1 MRMLLGCV
9 VAVLLW
15 QQPSAE
21 TKKPTEDK
29 TAGQAQSAGET
40 AGAGG
45 AVAGKASPASLASG
59 KKIYATD
66 CLMCH
71 GKEGGGDGDLAVD
84 MKLSLKDFRD
94 PATLKD
100 VSDKDMYELIDKGK
114 GKMMGEE
121 GRLKAEQISDVAN
134 YVRSLGKK

>member
-1 MRMLLGCV
+1 MRLLLGCV

-15 QQPSAE
+15 QQPSAD

-29 TAGQAQSAGET
+29 TAVQAPSAAET
-40 AGAGG
+40 TGG
-45 AVAGKASPASLASG
+45 SVAVKATPASLASG
-59 KKIYATD
+59 KKIYSTD

-71 GKEGGGDGDLAVD
+71 GKEGAGDGDLAVD

-94 PATLKD
+94 PAVLKD
-100 VSDKDMYELIDKGK
+100 VSEKEMYELIDKGK

-121 GRLKAEQISDVAN
+121 GRLKAEQISDVAK

>member
-1 MRMLLGCV
+1 MRMMIGFV

-29 TAGQAQSAGET
+29 TAGQAQSAGDT
-40 AGAGG
+40 AGAGA
-45 AVAGKASPASLASG
+45 AVKASPASLASG
-59 KKIYATD
+59 KKIYSTD

-84 MKLSLKDFRD
+84 MKLTLKDFRD
-94 PATLKD
+94 AATLKD
-100 VSDKDMYELIDKGK
+100 VSDKEMYELIDKGK

-121 GRLKAEQISDVAN
+121 GRLKPEQISEVAN

>member
-1 MRMLLGCV
+1 MGFV

-29 TAGQAQSAGET
+29 TAGQAQSASDT
-40 AGAGG
+40 ANAGA
-45 AVAGKASPASLASG
+45 AGKASPASLASG
-59 KKIYATD
+59 KKIYSTD

-84 MKLSLKDFRD
+84 MKLTLKDFRD
-94 PATLKD
+94 AATLKD
-100 VSDKDMYELIDKGK
+100 VSDKEMYELIDKGK

-121 GRLKAEQISDVAN
+121 GRLKPEQISDVAN

>member
-1 MRMLLGCV
+1 MRVVMACV

-15 QQPSAE
+15 QAPSSDS
-21 TKKPTEDK
+21 KKPAEK
-29 TAGQAQSAGET
+29 PAGQAQTAGET
-40 AGAGG
+40 AGSGS
-45 AVAGKASPASLASG
+45 VGKATPASLASG

-71 GKEGGGDGDLAVD
+71 GKEGAGDGDLAAD
-84 MKLSLKDFRD
+84 MKLTLKDYRD

-100 VSDKDMYELIDKGK
+100 ISDKEMYDLIDKGK

-121 GRLKAEQISDVAN
+121 GRLKPEQISDVVN
-134 YVRSLGKK
+134 YVRSLSKKS

>member
-1 MRMLLGCV
+1 MRVLLGFV

-29 TAGQAQSAGET
+29 TAVQATSAAET
-40 AGAGG
+40 TGG
-45 AVAGKASPASLASG
+45 AVAVKATPASLASG
-59 KKIYATD
+59 KKIYSTD

-71 GKEGGGDGDLAVD
+71 GKEGAGDGDLAVD

-100 VSDKDMYELIDKGK
+100 LSDKEMYELIDKGK

-121 GRLKAEQISDVAN
+121 GRLKTEQISDVAN
-134 YVRSLGKK
+134 YVRSMGKK

>member
-1 MRMLLGCV
+1 MRVLLGFV

-29 TAGQAQSAGET
+29 TAVQATSAAET
-40 AGAGG
+40 TGG
-45 AVAGKASPASLASG
+45 AVAVKATPASLASG
-59 KKIYATD
+59 KKIYSTD

-71 GKEGGGDGDLAVD
+71 GKEGAGDGDLAVD

-100 VSDKDMYELIDKGK
+100 LSDKEMYELIDKGK

-121 GRLKAEQISDVAN
+121 GRLKTEQISDVAN

>member
-1 MRMLLGCV
+1 MRVLLGFV

-29 TAGQAQSAGET
+29 TAVQATSAAET
-40 AGAGG
+40 TGG
-45 AVAGKASPASLASG
+45 AVAVKATPASLASG
-59 KKIYATD
+59 KKIYSTD

-71 GKEGGGDGDLAVD
+71 GKEGAGDGDLAVD

-94 PATLKD
+94 PAVLKD
-100 VSDKDMYELIDKGK
+100 MSDKEMYELIDKGK

>member
-1 MRMLLGCV
+1 MRVVIGIM

-29 TAGQAQSAGET
+29 TPGQAQNAGET
-40 AGAGG
+40 AAPAN
-45 AVAGKASPASLASG
+45 AVKATPASLASG
-59 KKIYATD
+59 KKIYSTD

-71 GKEGGGDGDLAVD
+71 GKEGAGDGDLAAD

-100 VSDKDMYELIDKGK
+100 MSDKEMFELIDKGR

>member
-1 MRMLLGCV
+1 MRVLLGFV

-29 TAGQAQSAGET
+29 TAVQATSAAET
-40 AGAGG
+40 TGG
-45 AVAGKASPASLASG
+45 AVAVKATPASLASG
-59 KKIYATD
+59 KKIYSTD

-71 GKEGGGDGDLAVD
+71 GKEGAGDGDLAVD

-94 PATLKD
+94 PAVLKD
-100 VSDKDMYELIDKGK
+100 MSDKEMYELIDKGK

-121 GRLKAEQISDVAN
+121 GRLKTEQISDVAN

>member
-1 MRMLLGCV
+1 MRVVIGCV
-9 VAVLLW
+9 VAALLW

-21 TKKPTEDK
+21 TKKPAEDK
-29 TAGQAQSAGET
+29 SAGQAQSAGET
-40 AGAGG
+40 AGSGS
-45 AVAGKASPASLASG
+45 AVKATPASLASG

-71 GKEGGGDGDLAVD
+71 GKEGAGDGDLAVD
-84 MKLSLKDFRD
+84 MKLTLKDFREPD
-94 PATLKD
+94 TLKD
-100 VSDKDMYELIDKGK
+100 INDKEMYDLIDKGK

-134 YVRSLGKK
+134 YVRALAKK